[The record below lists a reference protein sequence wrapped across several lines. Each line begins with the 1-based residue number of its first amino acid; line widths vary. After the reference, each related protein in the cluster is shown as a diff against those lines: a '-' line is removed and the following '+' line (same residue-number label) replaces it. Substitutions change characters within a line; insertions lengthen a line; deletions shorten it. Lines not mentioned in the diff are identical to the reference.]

1 MPVAQ
6 DEIERRVELMKDALR
21 GRGMRLTHQ
30 RIEVVREIAAADDH
44 PDVEDIFR
52 NVRTRI
58 PTISLDTVY
67 RTIATLVELGCVTR
81 TMLTP
86 GPARYDA
93 NVTHHHHFVCTRCGI
108 ARDIVDASLDA
119 VRASVG
125 TAGPGRVEAVEVRL
139 RGVCTECER
148 HEEAER
154 RGRHSQQGI
163 RWGTNERS
171 AQHE

>member
-30 RIEVVREIAAADDH
+30 RIEVTREIAAADDH
-44 PDVEDIFR
+44 PDVERIFR
-52 NVRTRI
+52 EVRTRV

-81 TMLTP
+81 TTLTP

-93 NVTHHHHFVCTRCGI
+93 NVTCHHHFVCTRCGI
-108 ARDIVDASLDA
+108 ARDVDLDLDA
-119 VRASVG
+119 TCTPSG
-125 TAGPGRVEAVEVRL
+125 TEGLGRVETVEVRL
-139 RGVCTECER
+139 RGTCVACEQD
-148 HEEAER
+148 
-154 RGRHSQQGI
+154 G
-163 RWGTNERS
+163 GTDRT
-171 AQHE
+171 AQHS